1 MSVPRTSPGIYHRAM
16 SFKTTDLCDASAE
29 VHVCELPFV
38 GIGRRRA
45 FAGSI
50 RTARYRDGISVLRDM
65 INQPGHGQVL
75 VIDGAGLKWRALF
88 GDVMARLAVRNGW
101 AGVVVHGQIR
111 DRAEL
116 DTMDI
121 GVKALGTAPR
131 RADIGGLGEA
141 DVTVAFG
148 GVTFMPGQRLVADE
162 DGVVVLPI
170 GVIESDIDI
179 ANSLAATAAYV
190 SAKSST
196 SAGPTPSL
204 NASA

>member
-1 MSVPRTSPGIYHRAM
+1 MYANCHSSASVGAEPLRA
-16 SFKTTDLCDASAE
+16 ASAPL
-29 VHVCELPFV
+29 VIVMA
-38 GIGRRRA
+38 IG
-45 FAGSI
+45 
-50 RTARYRDGISVLRDM
+50 VLRDM

-111 DRAEL
+111 DRTEL
-116 DTMDI
+116 DKMDI

-141 DVTVAFG
+141 DVAVAFG

-179 ANSLAATAAYV
+179 ANSLAATAAYA
-190 SAKSST
+190 SAKAST
-196 SAGPTPSL
+196 SAGSTPS
-204 NASA
+204 

>member
-1 MSVPRTSPGIYHRAM
+1 M

-38 GIGRRRA
+38 GFGRRRA

-141 DVTVAFG
+141 DVMVAFG

-162 DGVVVLPI
+162 DGVIVLPI

-196 SAGPTPSL
+196 SAGPTPSP

>member
-1 MSVPRTSPGIYHRAM
+1 MEDPRASQGIYHPAM

-38 GIGRRRA
+38 GFGRRRA

-65 INQPGHGQVL
+65 INQPGHDQVL
-75 VIDGAGLKWRALF
+75 VIDGAGLQWRALF
-88 GDVMARLAVRNGW
+88 GDVMAKLAVRNGW

-111 DRAEL
+111 DGAEL

-131 RADIGGLGEA
+131 RADIGGPGEA
-141 DVTVAFG
+141 DVAVAFG

>member
-1 MSVPRTSPGIYHRAM
+1 M

-29 VHVCELPFV
+29 VHACELPFV
-38 GIGRRRA
+38 GFGRRRT

-116 DTMDI
+116 ETMDI

-131 RADIGGLGEA
+131 RADIGGPGEA
-141 DVTVAFG
+141 DVAVAFG
-148 GVTFMPGQRLVADE
+148 GVTFVPGQRLVADE

-179 ANSLAATAAYV
+179 ANSLAATEEYV

-196 SAGPTPSL
+196 GPTPSL

>member
-1 MSVPRTSPGIYHRAM
+1 MGDPRYAPRTYHLAM
-16 SFKTTDLCDASAE
+16 SYKTTDLCDASAE

-38 GIGRRRA
+38 GFGRRRA

-50 RTARYRDGISVLRDM
+50 RTAHYRDGISVLRDM

-75 VIDGAGLKWRALF
+75 VIDGAGMEWRALF
-88 GDVMARLAVRNGW
+88 GDVMAEIVVGNGW

-111 DRAEL
+111 DRAEI

-141 DVTVAFG
+141 DVTVSFG
-148 GVTFMPGQRLVADE
+148 GVTFIPGQRLVADE
-162 DGVVVLPI
+162 DGVVVLPM

-179 ANSLAATAAYV
+179 ARTLAATSV
-190 SAKSST
+190 CFCEGSTGWSST
-196 SAGPTPSL
+196 LLKAP
-204 NASA
+204 A

>member
-1 MSVPRTSPGIYHRAM
+1 M
-16 SFKTTDLCDASAE
+16 AE
-29 VHVCELPFV
+29 IV
-38 GIGRRRA
+38 
-45 FAGSI
+45 
-50 RTARYRDGISVLRDM
+50 
-65 INQPGHGQVL
+65 
-75 VIDGAGLKWRALF
+75 
-88 GDVMARLAVRNGW
+88 VRNGW

-111 DRAEL
+111 DRAEI

-121 GVKALGTAPR
+121 GVKAMGTAPR

-141 DVTVAFG
+141 DVAVAFG
-148 GVTFMPGQRLVADE
+148 GVTFMPGQRLVTDE

-170 GVIESDIDI
+170 GVIETDVDI

>member
-1 MSVPRTSPGIYHRAM
+1 
-16 SFKTTDLCDASAE
+16 
-29 VHVCELPFV
+29 
-38 GIGRRRA
+38 
-45 FAGSI
+45 
-50 RTARYRDGISVLRDM
+50 M

-75 VIDGAGLKWRALF
+75 VIDAAGLPWRAVF
-88 GDVMARLAVRNGW
+88 GDVMAEILVRNGW
-101 AGVVVHGQIR
+101 FGVVVHGLVR

-116 DTMDI
+116 DAMDI
-121 GVKALGTAPR
+121 GVKALGTVPR

-148 GVTFMPGQRLVADE
+148 GVTFMPGQHLVADE

-190 SAKSST
+190 SAKAAI

>member
-1 MSVPRTSPGIYHRAM
+1 MGDPRHSPCTYHLAM
-16 SFKTTDLCDASAE
+16 SSKTTDLCDASAE
-29 VHVCELPFV
+29 VQVCELPFV
-38 GIGRRRA
+38 GFGRRRA

-141 DVTVAFG
+141 DVAVAFG
-148 GVTFMPGQRLVADE
+148 GVTFIPGQRLVADE

-170 GVIESDIDI
+170 GVIENDIDI

-190 SAKSST
+190 SSKAST

-204 NASA
+204 NVAA